1 MVTRAAAVDQDFRE
15 KLDPLRPELLAHC
28 YRMLG
33 SLHEAED
40 LVQETYL
47 NAWRAYARFE
57 GRSSLRTWLYRI
69 ATNACLTAL
78 DSRGR
83 RPLPVGLGE
92 ERSDPATPPMVR
104 EEVLW
109 LEPFPETAAAVCSR
123 ESIRLALIAAL
134 QYLPPKQR
142 AVLILR
148 DVMQWRANEVAEI
161 LGTTTTAVNS
171 ALQRARTQLSDV
183 APDRDAMTEPTESEQ
198 RALLDRYAKAFEDHD
213 IPAIVALFTEDA
225 IAEMPPFGDWYLGG
239 EAIGRLAAT
248 WCPAAAPGDLR
259 LVPITL
265 NGQPGFASYLRGA
278 DGDHHAF
285 KLEALTLS
293 SAGVTHSV
301 AFFDTTLF
309 PKFGLPERI

>member
-47 NAWRAYARFE
+47 NAWRAYSRFE

-109 LEPFPETAAAVCSR
+109 LEPFPETDAAVCSR

-148 DVMQWRANEVAEI
+148 DVMQWRATEVADI

-213 IPAIVALFTEDA
+213 IPAIVALFTDDA

-239 EAIGRLAAT
+239 EAIGRLAAN

-259 LVPITL
+259 LIPITL
-265 NGQPGFASYLRGA
+265 NAQPGFASYLRGE
-278 DGDHHAF
+278 DGRHHAF

-301 AFFDTTLF
+301 AFFDPTLF
-309 PKFGLPERI
+309 PMFGLPERI